1 MKDMLS
7 EKEMN
12 DMEDKILGNED
23 NSYAI
28 YQIKHGSKGE
38 AYQFWGMS
46 YVEEK
51 GLSVDASDYNIRYVC
66 EWKGESLDDIFTK
79 FNVDRPEDFKG
90 HSLSVSDVIVT
101 RKDGNLEAYYVDSF
115 GFAELPDFVEQ
126 LARNAFFNEHKGI
139 PYHSSYTG
147 ETMVAMDIQ
156 QYMDT
161 GNMYIGLGCFED
173 GYPEPFG
180 DLTVNLGDVTPN
192 YCSYVDV
199 NNMPNAEKFIKDNGL
214 GSFTGFIKRSGYVE
228 YPLYMFEPDKLR
240 EFCPDGLALYEKS
253 KGIQVNVQDKKEKR

>member
-1 MKDMLS
+1 MKDKLS

-23 NSYAI
+23 NRYAI

-46 YVEEK
+46 YVEDK
-51 GLSVDASDYNIRYVC
+51 GLSVDAADYNICYVC

-115 GFAELPDFVEQ
+115 GFAELPD
-126 LARNAFFNEHKGI
+126 
-139 PYHSSYTG
+139 
-147 ETMVAMDIQ
+147 
-156 QYMDT
+156 
-161 GNMYIGLGCFED
+161 
-173 GYPEPFG
+173 
-180 DLTVNLGDVTPN
+180 
-192 YCSYVDV
+192 
-199 NNMPNAEKFIKDNGL
+199 
-214 GSFTGFIKRSGYVE
+214 
-228 YPLYMFEPDKLR
+228 
-240 EFCPDGLALYEKS
+240 
-253 KGIQVNVQDKKEKR
+253 